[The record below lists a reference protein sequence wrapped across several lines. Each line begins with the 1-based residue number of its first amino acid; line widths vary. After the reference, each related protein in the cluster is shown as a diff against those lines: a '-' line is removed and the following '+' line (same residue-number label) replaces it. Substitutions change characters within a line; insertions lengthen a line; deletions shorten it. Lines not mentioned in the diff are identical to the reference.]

1 MAKVKSSES
10 SNKSTAGSGEG
21 SGEESLENTT
31 FGKALGEL
39 ETLVESME
47 SDQAPLDELIENY
60 EKGTRLYDLCQQRL
74 DNAQLRVD
82 LIRDGANSGD
92 KTLEPFDE
100 KSDSLERNK
109 QSQTNTKTDD
119 GQLF

>member
-1 MAKVKSSES
+1 MAKAKSSATVKKS
-10 SNKSTAGSGEG
+10 ASNADEISTDDISFEQ
-21 SGEESLENTT
+21 
-31 FGKALGEL
+31 ALQEL

-74 DNAQLRVD
+74 ENAQRRVD
-82 LIRDGANSGD
+82 LIREGATSE
-92 KTLEPFDE
+92 KTNLQPFDAE
-100 KSDSLERNK
+100 SESLERNT
-109 QSQTNTKTDD
+109 QSQANTTTDD

>member
-1 MAKVKSSES
+1 MAKAKSSATVKKKSASDADDAS
-10 SNKSTAGSGEG
+10 SADISFEQ
-21 SGEESLENTT
+21 
-31 FGKALGEL
+31 ALQEL

-74 DNAQLRVD
+74 ENAQRRVD
-82 LIRDGANSGD
+82 LIREGAASD
-92 KTLEPFDE
+92 KKKLQPFDAE
-100 KSDSLERNK
+100 SESLERNT
-109 QSQTNTKTDD
+109 QSQANTKTDD